1 MRTIKSIMLAA
12 VVLVGTT
19 LSAANPLGDKVK
31 NEEAALEIAQLLE
44 NPNFEYEDATAANV
58 TLMVNNQGELEIISV
73 SSENNKVES
82 YVKSRLNHQKLDSSL
97 EKGKRYTL
105 PVVFKSLG

>member
-31 NEEAALEIAQLLE
+31 TEEAVLEIAELLE
-44 NPNFEYEDATAANV
+44 NPNFEYEDATAASV

-73 SSENNKVES
+73 SSKNEEVEA
-82 YVKSRLNHQKLDSSL
+82 YVKNRLDNRKLDSSL

-105 PVVFKSLG
+105 PVVFKSVG

>member
-1 MRTIKSIMLAA
+1 MKSIMLAA

-44 NPNFEYEDATAANV
+44 NPNFEYEDATAASV

-73 SSENNKVES
+73 SSENKRVED
-82 YVKSRLNHQKLDSSL
+82 YVISRLNHQKLDNSL

-105 PVVFKSLG
+105 PVVFNSVN

>member
-19 LSAANPLGDKVK
+19 LTAANPLVDKVK
-31 NEEAALEIAQLLE
+31 NEEAVQEIAQLLQ
-44 NPNFEYEDATAANV
+44 NPNFEYEDATAASV
-58 TLMVNNQGELEIISV
+58 TLMVNDQGELEIISV
-73 SSENNKVES
+73 TSKNKRVVA
-82 YVKSRLNHQKLDSSL
+82 YVKNRLDHQKLDNSL

-105 PVVFKSLG
+105 PVVFNSVD

>member
-1 MRTIKSIMLAA
+1 MRTMKSIMLAA

-44 NPNFEYEDATAANV
+44 NPQF
-58 TLMVNNQGELEIISV
+58 
-73 SSENNKVES
+73 
-82 YVKSRLNHQKLDSSL
+82 
-97 EKGKRYTL
+97 
-105 PVVFKSLG
+105 